1 MRLQGASEAEIHAA
15 LGDDEDE
22 SFEVWPENAE
32 TVATFMALQTQWRIG
47 PMGGYL
53 GLDYPGMQSV
63 LAMRGVKKGKAQRRM
78 FDDLQAMERAALP
91 ILNAKR

>member
-1 MRLQGASEAEIHAA
+1 MRLQGASEAEIRAA

-22 SFEVWPENAE
+22 RFEVWPENAE
-32 TVATFMALQTQWRIG
+32 TVETFMALQTQWRLG

-63 LAMRGVKKGKAQRRM
+63 FMMRGVKKGKPRRVL